1 MLGGKVMTVL
11 KNQAIKLI
19 EIMPEEYMGNIV
31 DFLQSFLSKSV
42 ISNRSQLAYQNL
54 QKYRKKGNVDIDYKK
69 ELTEIISE
77 EYENID

>member
-1 MLGGKVMTVL
+1 MTIL

-77 EYENID
+77 EYENMAI

>member
-54 QKYRKKGNVDIDYKK
+54 QKYRKKGNIDIDYKK

>member
-1 MLGGKVMTVL
+1 MTIL

-42 ISNRSQLAYQNL
+42 ISNRAQLAYQNL
-54 QKYRKKGNVDIDYKK
+54 QKYRKKGNVDIDYKR

-77 EYENID
+77 EYENMAI

>member
-1 MLGGKVMTVL
+1 MTVL

-54 QKYRKKGNVDIDYKK
+54 QKYRKKGNIDIDYKK
-69 ELTEIISE
+69 ELTEIINYHNE
-77 EYENID
+77 LN

>member
-1 MLGGKVMTVL
+1 MFGGKGMTIL

-54 QKYRKKGNVDIDYKK
+54 QKYRKKGNIDIDYKK
-69 ELTEIISE
+69 ELTEIINYHNE
-77 EYENID
+77 LN

>member
-1 MLGGKVMTVL
+1 MTVL

-69 ELTEIISE
+69 ELTEIINYHNE
-77 EYENID
+77 LN

>member
-69 ELTEIISE
+69 ELTEIINYHNE
-77 EYENID
+77 LN

>member
-1 MLGGKVMTVL
+1 MTIL

-69 ELTEIISE
+69 ELTEIINYHNE
-77 EYENID
+77 LN

>member
-1 MLGGKVMTVL
+1 MTVL

-19 EIMPEEYMGNIV
+19 EIMPEEYMGNII

-42 ISNRSQLAYQNL
+42 ISNSSQMAYQNL
-54 QKYRKKGNVDIDYKK
+54 QKYRKKGNVDIDYKR

>member
-1 MLGGKVMTVL
+1 MTVL

-42 ISNRSQLAYQNL
+42 ISNRSQLAYQSL
-54 QKYRKKGNVDIDYKK
+54 QKHRKKGNVDIDYKK